1 RDLLSTD
8 AGDWTEVEAVELTSF
23 SQPVYNLR
31 VADYH
36 TYFVGREDWGFA
48 VWVHNACSGEEPEFF
63 ADRPFHLLIR
73 DNITSTIA
81 FMGRIDDPRQLQN
94 SVAPLV
100 VAPNADFDGNLTVD
114 GADFLAWQRG
124 FGASSAGRSDG
135 DSNADGVV
143 DASDLAAWMQ

>member
-1 RDLLSTD
+1 
-8 AGDWTEVEAVELTSF
+8 
-23 SQPVYNLR
+23 
-31 VADYH
+31 
-36 TYFVGREDWGFA
+36 
-48 VWVHNACSGEEPEFF
+48 
-63 ADRPFHLLIR
+63 
-73 DNITSTIA
+73 
-81 FMGRIDDPRQLQN
+81 

-143 DASDLAAWMQ
+143 DASDLAAWMQAFGQEEALPNAAAASSDITSPANLKTNDTLSSAQLLDAAMALDWLAPDGIEEDATLADN